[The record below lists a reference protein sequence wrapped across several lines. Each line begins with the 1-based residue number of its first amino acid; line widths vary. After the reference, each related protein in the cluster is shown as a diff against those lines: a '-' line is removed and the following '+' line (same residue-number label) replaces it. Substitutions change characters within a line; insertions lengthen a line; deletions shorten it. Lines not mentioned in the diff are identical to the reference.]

1 MVPYL
6 YLSLLAIELD
16 GLRILLWFFPIRDIF
31 ASLLI
36 IHIDHYILERHWF
49 DWMRDRS
56 SLILLW
62 KDHLGITSPIL
73 EFNVLTLLGL
83 PILLTSI
90 IFFLVF
96 SLFLEYF
103 ISDFILVAKNRPAS
117 SYDSFCTRV
126 SRHHGSIGN
135 WVWGSYTIVT
145 RPHNPSQ
152 RGDFLF
158 LSECVDILSVAKL
171 LGGL

>member
-6 YLSLLAIELD
+6 YLFLLAIELD
-16 GLRILLWFFPIRDIF
+16 GLRILLWFFFIRDIF
-31 ASLLI
+31 ACLLI
-36 IHIDHYILERHWF
+36 IHIDHHILERHLF

-62 KDHLGITSPIL
+62 KDHLGITSSIL
-73 EFNVLTLLGL
+73 EFNLLTLLGL
-83 PILLTSI
+83 

-96 SLFLEYF
+96 SLFFEYF
-103 ISDFILVAKNRPAS
+103 ISDFIFVAENGPAS

-135 WVWGSYTIVT
+135 WVWGSGTIVT
-145 RPHNPSQ
+145 RPHDPSQ

-158 LSECVDILSVAKL
+158 LS
-171 LGGL
+171 